1 MTNKTALRISM
12 THNEQ
17 IRGWLYLMAQTTLLP
32 HLVSAALFIIWPQTN
47 AIAVNLAMFG
57 INALAAVL
65 LFPRFW
71 KSNIAV
77 LADEIIP
84 ALWKAAIA
92 LAVCKAG
99 GWVLNWVLYAAAPSY
114 FNMTAIGPAL
124 LNPND
129 QQVIEM
135 AREQA
140 LLMSIVTVT
149 IVPFAEEALHR
160 GAVFGSIYKR
170 APLAAYVVSITL
182 FALTH
187 VAGYIGSCDALLLA
201 LCAAQYILPGLCLC
215 LLYTKTGTILAPM
228 IMHMLFNAM
237 GILLVR

>member
-17 IRGWLYLMAQTTLLP
+17 IRGWLYLLAQTALLP

-47 AIAVNLAMFG
+47 ATAVNLAMFG

-71 KSNIAV
+71 KSNIAA

-92 LAVCKAG
+92 LAVCKLG
-99 GWVLNWVLYAAAPSY
+99 GWVLNWALYAAAPAY
-114 FNMTAIGPAL
+114 FDMTVLGPSL

-129 QQVIEM
+129 RQVIEM
-135 AREQA
+135 AKEQM
-140 LLMSIVTVT
+140 LPMSLATVFL
-149 IVPFAEEALHR
+149 VPFAEEALHR

-170 APLAAYVVSITL
+170 APLAAYIISISL

-187 VAGYIGSCDALLLA
+187 VAGYIGSCDTIHLLL
-201 LCAAQYILPGLCLC
+201 CAGQYILPGLALC
-215 LLYTKTGTILAPM
+215 LLYAKTGTVLAPM